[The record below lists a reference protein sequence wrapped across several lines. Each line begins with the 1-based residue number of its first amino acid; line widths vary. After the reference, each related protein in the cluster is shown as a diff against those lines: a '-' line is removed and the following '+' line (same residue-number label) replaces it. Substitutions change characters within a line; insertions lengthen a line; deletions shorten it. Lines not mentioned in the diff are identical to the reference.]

1 MSAPLL
7 SVKDIVVEY
16 PGKGFRASPS
26 QVLNGVSIEVLA
38 GETVG
43 LVGESGSGK
52 TTLGR
57 AILGLAGVRSGTI
70 SFEGRD
76 ITSATR
82 SERRILSRDL
92 QVVFQDPY
100 SSLNPVMNVEDT
112 LIEPLGV
119 HGIGTKADARRK
131 AAEIL
136 DRVQLPSSALRR
148 LPREFSGGQRQRIAI
163 ARTLMVDPKL
173 IICDEPVSALD
184 VTTQDRVVKLLA
196 EIQKEYGIAYLFIA
210 HDLALVRQ
218 ISSRVAVMRRGDIV
232 EWGDAEVI
240 GSRPQHPYTKQLL
253 LAAPVPDPERQRI
266 RREQRHAMLAE
277 SEEIA

>member
-1 MSAPLL
+1 MTEPLL
-7 SVKDIVVEY
+7 SATDVVVEY
-16 PGKGFRASPS
+16 PGRGFRAAPHR
-26 QVLNGVSIEVLA
+26 VLHGVSLEVRP

-57 AILGLAGVRSGTI
+57 AILGLADVHSGTI
-70 SFEGRD
+70 TFDGRD

-100 SSLNPVMNVEDT
+100 SSLNPVMNVEDA
-112 LIEPLGV
+112 LVEPLAV
-119 HGIGTKADARRK
+119 HGIGTRADARRK

-136 DRVQLPSSALRR
+136 DRVQLPASALRR

-163 ARTLMVDPKL
+163 ARTLMVDPQL

-184 VTTQDRVVKLLA
+184 VSTQDKVITLLA
-196 EIQKEYGIAYLFIA
+196 EIQQQFGIAYLFIA
-210 HDLALVRQ
+210 HDLPLVRQ
-218 ISSRVAVMRRGDIV
+218 ISNRVAVMRHGHIV
-232 EWGDAEVI
+232 EWGDSEVI
-240 GSRPQHPYTKQLL
+240 GTRPQHPYTQQLL
-253 LAAPVPDPERQRI
+253 LATPVPDPERQRI
-266 RREQRHAMLAE
+266 RRAQRHAMLAE
-277 SEEIA
+277 AESA